1 MLAVYNREVEI
12 SRVSSRSHAEDAR
25 LERPCT
31 AGCRRVGG
39 ATPSCTRAAGVE
51 GTDVCLAVVD
61 MRPITPP
68 ALQETAP
75 QSHTKRHRSSV
86 VGRRSQTHS
95 SDARCGYPYHYMSHQ
110 LTPFV
115 HRSLRYPTVTH
126 PVGCCFDT
134 DQLLSTLPP
143 SLR

>member
-1 MLAVYNREVEI
+1 MLAVYNREVEM

-86 VGRRSQTHS
+86 VGRRRIPLMPVV
-95 SDARCGYPYHYMSHQ
+95 A
-110 LTPFV
+110 TPITKTC
-115 HRSLRYPTVTH
+115 RIS
-126 PVGCCFDT
+126 
-134 DQLLSTLPP
+134 LPP
-143 SLR
+143 SCTVVSDTLP